1 MKTSFKTITNIHRWR
16 LTAITIGSALALTL
30 ANTAFAAP
38 PPPTPTPTP
47 SITSGD
53 ATGTVGVAFSYHI
66 TATNSPT
73 SYGATGLP
81 PGLTLETPPPSS
93 KLGLIDGT
101 PTTAGTYTVHLSA
114 TNGGGTG
121 TKDVTFTIINPPP
134 PYTFRTAIA
143 TSSPPAVYAGD
154 TVTLDASASDTNP
167 PGGTLTYVWQ
177 QIAPGSPNISLAP
190 NNKAEIATFAAPAPL
205 AGAESQLVTFKVK
218 VTDKDAPT
226 QQQNSESDPVTT
238 PVYALP
244 PANAG
249 PDQNVDQSTV
259 VMLHGSGTGAPP
271 LTYTLT
277 APAGITFLDT
287 RTSTSNSQTPTFTAP
302 PFTPPNGTSYTF
314 TLVVTEQ
321 RAGFPPKDSAP
332 DQVVV
337 MVKQPPIAY
346 ASFVNNINTI
356 TPEGTVSES
365 SCTAFTNVTL
375 YGFGVD
381 PDLDTFTYARTQVHD
396 TGGTP
401 LQGSDTA
408 APLSDNSSSSPTFT
422 APDLP
427 NGIQQVDLVYELTVN
442 DGSINSAPSY
452 VTIHVLNTN
461 DPPVAVASASPAP
474 AHEGATVT
482 LDGSVS
488 SDPNQPQGDT
498 LTYLWTQIGGSPV
511 TLTPSGSNATFTAP
525 LVETTLSFV
534 LTVTDHYGCSNQQPV
549 DVTVIQNNHPPVAL
563 AGTDQ
568 NVAEGN
574 TACLDGTGSY
584 DTDVG
589 DSLTYTWMQIDG
601 PPVTLDN
608 TVPSQPCSAT
618 PNVGT
623 AGATL
628 HVHLTVTDNHNAS
641 STDVSPPNYPNVAV
655 NVTYVN
661 QPPNAKAG
669 ADQTVDEMTT
679 VHLDGLQSSDP
690 DGNQLTFSWEQVDGG
705 PAVVN
710 LTGADTAT
718 PTFTAPRV
726 TCAGDLVVMRLTV
739 DDGQGGITTDDVNIN
754 VANTNLPTADA
765 GANQQVHEGDA
776 VSLHG
781 TGSDADSEE
790 VGLLTFQWNQTSGSP
805 VVLLSPSSGKDVSFT
820 APSIG
825 GGDPDAFLDLGFSLT
840 VTDSCHGSTTTD
852 PVTVHVANI
861 PHAPVADIQGPTT
874 ANEGGDN
881 VTLDGSGST
890 DPDGDPITY
899 PWEQTAGTPTVTLV
913 YGLGDTDHK
922 MPMFVTPWVSAN
934 TPLTFKLTVTDPYG
948 LTNSI
953 YKTVTIINWHTP
965 PDISGAHAD
974 VGVLWPPDHKMAQV
988 HIIGVIKPSDDKIAI
1003 TSVTQDEP
1011 TNGLGDGDTAID
1023 AVKQVNTSGDD
1034 SVLLRAERSGT
1045 RDGRVYRVCF
1055 HIADPEQPA
1064 DGCVNVMVP
1073 KSKKTDVAV
1082 DSGQNYDSTH

>member
-134 PYTFRTAIA
+134 PHTFPTAIA

-238 PVYALP
+238 TVYALP
-244 PANAG
+244 TANAG

-381 PDLDTFTYARTQVHD
+381 PDLDTFTYAWTQVHD

-401 LQGSDTA
+401 FQTGVDTMA
-408 APLSDNSSSSPTFT
+408 TLDDNTSATPSFT

-427 NGIQQVDLVYELTVN
+427 NGTQQIDLVYQLTVN
-442 DGSINSAPSY
+442 DGTINSAPSY

-461 DPPVAVASASPAP
+461 DPPVAAATASPAP
-474 AHEGATVT
+474 AHEGFTVT
-482 LDGSVS
+482 LDGSGS
-488 SDPNQPQGDT
+488 SDPNQNQGDT
-498 LTYLWTQIGGSPV
+498 LTYTWTQVGGPGV
-511 TLTPSGSNATFTAP
+511 TLSDVHAVMPTFTAP
-525 LVETTLSFV
+525 SVETTLSFV
-534 LTVTDHYGCSNQQPV
+534 LTVTDHYGCSNQQGV
-549 DVTVIQNNHPPVAL
+549 DVTVIQNNHPPL
-563 AGTDQ
+563 AQAGSDQ
-568 NVAEGN
+568 TVAEDK
-574 TACLDGTGSY
+574 TACLDGSTSY
-584 DTDVG
+584 DKDVG
-589 DSLTYTWMQIDG
+589 DTLTFHWDQIDG
-601 PPVTLDN
+601 PTVVLDN
-608 TVPSQPCSAT
+608 PDSSQPCFAT
-618 PNVGT
+618 PNVGP
-623 AGATL
+623 AGATI
-628 HVHLTVTDNHNAS
+628 HFHLTVTDNHGAS
-641 STDVSPPNYPNVAV
+641 STDVSPPNYPTVAV

-661 QPPNAKAG
+661 QPP
-669 ADQTVDEMTT
+669 
-679 VHLDGLQSSDP
+679 
-690 DGNQLTFSWEQVDGG
+690 
-705 PAVVN
+705 
-710 LTGADTAT
+710 
-718 PTFTAPRV
+718 
-726 TCAGDLVVMRLTV
+726 
-739 DDGQGGITTDDVNIN
+739 
-754 VANTNLPTADA
+754 
-765 GANQQVHEGDA
+765 
-776 VSLHG
+776 
-781 TGSDADSEE
+781 
-790 VGLLTFQWNQTSGSP
+790 
-805 VVLLSPSSGKDVSFT
+805 
-820 APSIG
+820 
-825 GGDPDAFLDLGFSLT
+825 
-840 VTDSCHGSTTTD
+840 
-852 PVTVHVANI
+852 
-861 PHAPVADIQGPTT
+861 
-874 ANEGGDN
+874 
-881 VTLDGSGST
+881 
-890 DPDGDPITY
+890 
-899 PWEQTAGTPTVTLV
+899 
-913 YGLGDTDHK
+913 
-922 MPMFVTPWVSAN
+922 
-934 TPLTFKLTVTDPYG
+934 
-948 LTNSI
+948 
-953 YKTVTIINWHTP
+953 
-965 PDISGAHAD
+965 
-974 VGVLWPPDHKMAQV
+974 
-988 HIIGVIKPSDDKIAI
+988 
-1003 TSVTQDEP
+1003 
-1011 TNGLGDGDTAID
+1011 
-1023 AVKQVNTSGDD
+1023 
-1034 SVLLRAERSGT
+1034 
-1045 RDGRVYRVCF
+1045 
-1055 HIADPEQPA
+1055 
-1064 DGCVNVMVP
+1064 
-1073 KSKKTDVAV
+1073 
-1082 DSGQNYDSTH
+1082 